1 MKKDFSCGEC
11 REKLSDYQLGFT
23 NEREN
28 AIIEKHLKDCPECR
42 AELEELEAVENMLHE
57 LEPVPLPADFKS
69 NLHRSLAAESEK
81 LQSRG
86 KNGGFSALLG
96 RIFAKNRVFV
106 PVLTALVL
114 VAVFSTG
121 IYELMLNQNAEVER
135 YNQTTRQTS
144 TPDGN
149 NAEIHAPADSASPS
163 DAPIDADA
171 EPTSGKGSTSA
182 DKSNASVTQA
192 PSAAEKADETAP
204 ETYSEPVPTSNSEQT
219 GEDTN
224 GASVRENENGGES
237 DDSDSG
243 NESKESA
250 MSEESAE
257 SDEADEYGTE
267 TYGNIPSAAS
277 VIAQGD
283 ENAVYAGGGS
293 GGASA
298 PRMAVGN
305 ICEVRIKVRNP
316 YALLENLGLSERAEE
331 NDGVYSLYLNE
342 EEYRSLISSLPKSAE
357 VSGEAS
363 EDTVLYHITVE
374 EK

>member
-1 MKKDFSCGEC
+1 MKKEFSCGEC

-23 NEREN
+23 DEREN

-42 AELEELEAVENMLHE
+42 AELEELRAVENMLHE
-57 LEPVPLPADFKS
+57 IEPVSLPADFKS

-135 YNQTTRQTS
+135 YNQTTRQTPP
-144 TPDGN
+144 PDGN
-149 NAEIHAPADSASPS
+149 DTEIHSPAVSEPPS

-182 DKSNASVTQA
+182 GNSKAGGAQTPSSV
-192 PSAAEKADETAP
+192 EKADETAP
-204 ETYSEPVPTSNSEQT
+204 ETAPEPVPTSNSEQT
-219 GEDTN
+219 SEDTN
-224 GASVRENENGGES
+224 VGES
-237 DDSDSG
+237 G
-243 NESKESA
+243 KESKESA

-257 SDEADEYGTE
+257 SDEVGEYGTE

-277 VIAQGD
+277 VIAQD
-283 ENAVYAGGGS
+283 DDNAVYSGGGS
-293 GGASA
+293 GGAAA

-305 ICEVRIKVRNP
+305 ICEVHIEVRNP
-316 YALLENLGLSERAEE
+316 EALLKNLGLLDRTEE
-331 NDGVYSLYLNE
+331 TDGVYSLYLNE
-342 EEYRSLISSLPKSAE
+342 NEYRSLISSLPKSAE

-363 EDTVLYHITVE
+363 EDTVLYHIMVE
-374 EK
+374 GK

>member
-1 MKKDFSCGEC
+1 MKREFSCGEC

-23 NEREN
+23 DEREN

-42 AELEELEAVENMLHE
+42 AELEELRAVENMLHE
-57 LEPVPLPADFKS
+57 IEPVSLPADFKS

-135 YNQTTRQTS
+135 YNQTTRQTPP
-144 TPDGN
+144 PDGN
-149 NAEIHAPADSASPS
+149 DTEIHSPAVSESPS
-163 DAPIDADA
+163 DALIDADTA
-171 EPTSGKGSTSA
+171 PASGKGSTSTDNSKA
-182 DKSNASVTQA
+182 GGTQA

-204 ETYSEPVPTSNSEQT
+204 ETASEPVPTSNSEQT
-219 GEDTN
+219 SENTN
-224 GASVRENENGGES
+224 DDENG
-237 DDSDSG
+237 DS
-243 NESKESA
+243 NNKESKESA

-257 SDEADEYGTE
+257 SDEAGEYGTE
-267 TYGNIPSAAS
+267 AYGNIPSAAS
-277 VIAQGD
+277 VIAQDD
-283 ENAVYAGGGS
+283 ENAVYSGGGS
-293 GGASA
+293 GGAVA

-305 ICEVRIKVRNP
+305 ICEVHIKVRNP
-316 YALLENLGLSERAEE
+316 EALLKNLGLLDRTEE
-331 NDGVYSLYLNE
+331 TDGVYSLYLNE
-342 EEYRSLISSLPKSAE
+342 NEYRSLISSLPKSAE

-374 EK
+374 GK

>member
-1 MKKDFSCGEC
+1 MKKEFSCGEC

-42 AELEELEAVENMLHE
+42 AELEEFRAVENMLHE

-135 YNQTTRQTS
+135 YNQTTRQTPP
-144 TPDGN
+144 PDGN
-149 NAEIHAPADSASPS
+149 NAEIHAPADNAAPS
-163 DAPIDADA
+163 DVPIDADA
-171 EPTSGKGSTSA
+171 APTSDKGSTSA
-182 DKSNASVTQA
+182 DKSKVSVTQA

-204 ETYSEPVPTSNSEQT
+204 ETYSEPVQTSNSEQT
-219 GEDTN
+219 SEDAN
-224 GASVRENENGGES
+224 VGES
-237 DDSDSG
+237 DDG
-243 NESKESA
+243 NGKESKESKESA

-257 SDEADEYGTE
+257 SDEAGEYGTE
-267 TYGNIPSAAS
+267 AYGNIPSAAS
-277 VIAQGD
+277 VIAQD
-283 ENAVYAGGGS
+283 DDNAVYSGGGS
-293 GGASA
+293 GGAAA

-305 ICEVRIKVRNP
+305 ICEVHIKVRNP
-316 YALLENLGLSERAEE
+316 EALLKNLGLLDRTEE
-331 NDGVYSLYLNE
+331 TDGVYSLYLNE
-342 EEYRSLISSLPKSAE
+342 NEYRSLISSLPKSAE
-357 VSGEAS
+357 VSGEAL

-374 EK
+374 GK

>member
-1 MKKDFSCGEC
+1 MKKEFSCGEC

-42 AELEELEAVENMLHE
+42 AELEELRAVENMLHE

-86 KNGGFSALLG
+86 KSGGFSALLG

-135 YNQTTRQTS
+135 YNQTTRQTPP
-144 TPDGN
+144 PDGN
-149 NAEIHAPADSASPS
+149 DTEIHSPAVSESPS
-163 DAPIDADA
+163 DAPIVADA
-171 EPTSGKGSTSA
+171 EPTSGKGSS
-182 DKSNASVTQA
+182 SVGNSKAGGTQA
-192 PSAAEKADETAP
+192 PSVAEKADETAP
-204 ETYSEPVPTSNSEQT
+204 ETASEPVPTSNSEQT
-219 GEDTN
+219 SEDTN
-224 GASVRENENGGES
+224 G
-237 DDSDSG
+237 DS
-243 NESKESA
+243 NNKESKKSA

-257 SDEADEYGTE
+257 SDEVGEYGTE
-267 TYGNIPSAAS
+267 AYGNIPSAAS
-277 VIAQGD
+277 VIAQDD
-283 ENAVYAGGGS
+283 ENAVYSGGGS
-293 GGASA
+293 GGAVA

-305 ICEVRIKVRNP
+305 ICEVHIKVRNP
-316 YALLENLGLSERAEE
+316 EALLKNLGLSERAEE
-331 NDGVYSLYLNE
+331 TDGVYSLYLNE

-363 EDTVLYHITVE
+363 EDTTRIMMYLVVI